1 MRWRGAFVIGGWTGV
16 ADGDDLRVVTSQ
28 AFVDGVVAAL
38 ESGTDGG
45 ACARRGPTAARTSQA
60 IALRAGFGS
69 AADSTEQYRADGE
82 GAVTTS
88 NAEVRRRC
96 NRAVVGVGE

>member
-16 ADGDDLRVVTSQ
+16 ADGDDRRVVTSQ

-45 ACARRGPTAARTSQA
+45 ACARGAQPRQGRAKRLPCERALVAPQILQNSIGPM
-60 IALRAGFGS
+60 
-69 AADSTEQYRADGE
+69 
-82 GAVTTS
+82 VK
-88 NAEVRRRC
+88 VR
-96 NRAVVGVGE
+96 